1 MKRLANMDRRRA
13 LAAVAILIAV
23 VWLVSSNRGPAPFS
37 AANIATF
44 IVVGLSLGGIYAI
57 SACGLVV
64 TYNTTGIFNFA
75 HGAIGCFCA
84 FAYWELR
91 VNRDY
96 PTPVALVLVIFVI
109 APLIG
114 ILLDKLLMQRLRNAT
129 LVVQLMVTVGL
140 MLAFMGITLTVWKPT
155 TGRSLPQFFE
165 SSKGV
170 KVGDVTATW
179 HRIITVLVALGVAL
193 LLRAILKG
201 TRTGVA
207 MRAVVDNRALAGLNG
222 VKPSI
227 ISGASW
233 ALGCM
238 TAAIA
243 GILIA
248 PEVQMVVD
256 NLTLVIVTAFA
267 AAAIGQ
273 LKSLPGA
280 FIGGMI
286 VGLVKAFDRQFISWG
301 RDYTYAYEAIPA
313 VILVIAL
320 LFLPEARLST
330 GTLRATRRYERLTS
344 PAEAAFG
351 AVVIFGIVA
360 AWANG
365 WIPWFWG
372 TNFGER
378 TDVWLGRGASFMIL
392 GLIMLSLVPLTGW
405 AGQVSFANF
414 AIAGFGAAM
423 YSHVGGQ
430 DGEPWGLLF
439 VVLICAPLGVIVAIP
454 ALRLKG
460 LYLALATIAF
470 AEFADK
476 VLFRHPNVIDG
487 NNTGTLYKPLRL
499 FGFRISSDP
508 ADRKAFIIFVAIAFA
523 VLTFA
528 LQMLRRTMLARRW
541 IATADS
547 PAASAT
553 IGINLMWTKIV
564 VFAISG
570 GIAGFAGALYG
581 LNKGALLVDSFPMF
595 AGLPL
600 VLLLAV
606 QGVRY
611 PAGAFMAVIG
621 LASFPALLEV
631 SDHWSPLTSVELIG
645 PGIAAITM
653 AYRPEGAM
661 FYAGTDLAGLLP
673 WRKDARAEKHAIEAK
688 KREAD
693 IRLDEINDL
702 GLTRAFSPD
711 KVAQLDRVLGIADDV
726 SVHTTPGGMGHAA
739 AVGN

>member
-1 MKRLANMDRRRA
+1 
-13 LAAVAILIAV
+13 
-23 VWLVSSNRGPAPFS
+23 
-37 AANIATF
+37 
-44 IVVGLSLGGIYAI
+44 
-57 SACGLVV
+57 
-64 TYNTTGIFNFA
+64 
-75 HGAIGCFCA
+75 
-84 FAYWELR
+84 
-91 VNRDY
+91 
-96 PTPVALVLVIFVI
+96 
-109 APLIG
+109 
-114 ILLDKLLMQRLRNAT
+114 
-129 LVVQLMVTVGL
+129 
-140 MLAFMGITLTVWKPT
+140 
-155 TGRSLPQFFE
+155 
-165 SSKGV
+165 
-170 KVGDVTATW
+170 
-179 HRIITVLVALGVAL
+179 
-193 LLRAILKG
+193 
-201 TRTGVA
+201 

-222 VKPSI
+222 VKPGI

-248 PEVQMVVD
+248 PEVGMVVD

-280 FIGGMI
+280 FIGGI
-286 VGLVKAFDRQFISWG
+286 VVGLVKSFDQQFVKWG
-301 RDYTYAYEAIPA
+301 SDFTYASEAIPA

-320 LFLPEARLST
+320 LFLPEARLAT
-330 GTLRATRRYERLTS
+330 GTLRATRRYERLTT
-344 PAEAAFG
+344 PGEAALG
-351 AVVIFGIVA
+351 AVVMFGIVA

-365 WIPWFWG
+365 WIPWFSG
-372 TNFGER
+372 TNFGQR
-378 TDVWLGRGASFMIL
+378 TDVWLGRGATFMIF
-392 GLIMLSLVPLTGW
+392 GIIMLSLVPLTGW

-430 DGEPWGLLF
+430 NGEPWGLLF
-439 VVLICAPLGVIVAIP
+439 VILICAPLGVIVAIP

-470 AEFADK
+470 AEIADK
-476 VLFRHPNVIDG
+476 VLFRYPKVIDG
-487 NNTGTLYKPLRL
+487 NATGTLYEPLKL

-508 ADRKAFIIFVAIAFA
+508 ADRKAFVIFLAVAFS
-523 VLTFA
+523 VLFFG
-528 LQMLRRTMLARRW
+528 LEMLRRTKFARRW

-553 IGINLMWTKIV
+553 IGINLMWSKVI

-570 GIAGFAGALYG
+570 GIAGFAGAMLG
-581 LNKGALLVDSFPMF
+581 LSKGALSVDSFPMF

-606 QGVRY
+606 QGVRF
-611 PAGAFMAVIG
+611 PGAGFMAVLG
-621 LASFPALLEV
+621 LASFPALLEA
-631 SDHWSPLTSVELIG
+631 SGHWSPLTSVELIG

-653 AYRPEGAM
+653 AYRPEGAV
-661 FYAGTDLAGLLP
+661 FYAGRDLAGILP
-673 WRKDARAEKHAIEAK
+673 WRKDARAEKHATEAK
-688 KREAD
+688 RREGD
-693 IRLDEINDL
+693 IRLDEIGDL
-702 GLTRAFSPD
+702 GLTRGFSPD

-726 SVHTTPGGMGHAA
+726 PVHTTPGGMGHAV